1 MNKTELLKRVADH
14 LSISHKDM
22 LYIINAWE
30 DMFTEAIKEEGFVV
44 MKGFGSFTLWQQSAR
59 PGRNPKT
66 GKPALISARNS
77 LKFKPGK
84 DLLLKLNEGVDGNL
98 HKE

>member
-1 MNKTELLKRVADH
+1 MNKTELSKRAAGY
-14 LSISHKDM
+14 LSIPPKDM
-22 LYIINAWE
+22 LEIINALE
-30 DMFTEAIKEEGFVV
+30 NIFTEAVKEEGYVV

-66 GKPALISARNS
+66 GKPAVVPARNS

-84 DLLLKLNEGVDGNL
+84 DLLQKLNEDADGTT
-98 HKE
+98 

>member
-1 MNKTELLKRVADH
+1 MNKTELTKRAADYLSMPSKEMLK
-14 LSISHKDM
+14 
-22 LYIINAWE
+22 IINALE
-30 DMFTEAIKEEGFVV
+30 NVLAEAVKEEGYVV

-66 GKPALISARNS
+66 GEPALVPARNS

-84 DLLLKLNEGVDGNL
+84 DLLQKLNEDADGTT
-98 HKE
+98 